1 MNVNELFERAK
12 SVAPTK
18 NTVCVVITA
27 EENAALFSDPAWSY
41 IKTPSVPPEGIDP
54 EHGQFVGCFERGDKK
69 VIVLLEH
76 EPKRRKR

>member
-12 SVAPTK
+12 LVAPMR

-27 EENAALFSDPAWSY
+27 EENAKLFSDPAWSY
-41 IKTPSVPPEGIDP
+41 IKTPRTQPDGIDP
-54 EHGQFVGCFERGDKK
+54 KQGAFVGFFERGTKK

-76 EPKRRKR
+76 PTKVRRP